1 MQIVGIGLAAA
12 GTATTLTASIL
23 KNVFTSNRTEEVK
36 KAFSNVT
43 SSMHIFIFVI
53 TRYNE
58 EYMIAKDYMQTEEGI
73 SLINILKYVTDE
85 ILELIA
91 TGYSVN
97 NLLEALELVCSLNH
111 AAYEDLGGD
120 IVMQVIDGV
129 EDEATIAAEIVSDS
143 IANELETAA
152 IALRLASS
160 TLTVAVGVWD
170 VVTSAIELSEDNDI
184 VKQLQKTADNLRD
197 SKSHLLKC
205 HRSIILLTQKKLK
218 LKNTNTSNCNK

>member
-1 MQIVGIGLAAA
+1 
-12 GTATTLTASIL
+12 
-23 KNVFTSNRTEEVK
+23 
-36 KAFSNVT
+36 
-43 SSMHIFIFVI
+43 
-53 TRYNE
+53 
-58 EYMIAKDYMQTEEGI
+58 MIAKDYMQAEEGI
-73 SLINILKYVTDE
+73 SLINILKDVTDE

-111 AAYEDLGGD
+111 AAYEELGGD
-120 IVMQVIDGV
+120 IVIQVIDGV
-129 EDEATIAAEIVSDS
+129 EDEATIAVETASDS
-143 IANELETAA
+143 IANQLETAA
-152 IALRLASS
+152 TALRLASS
-160 TLTVAVGVWD
+160 TLTVAVGIWD